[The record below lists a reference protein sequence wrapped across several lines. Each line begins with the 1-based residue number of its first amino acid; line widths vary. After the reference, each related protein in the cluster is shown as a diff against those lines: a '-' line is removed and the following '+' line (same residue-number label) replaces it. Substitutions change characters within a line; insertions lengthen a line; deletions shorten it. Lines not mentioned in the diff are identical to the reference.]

1 MQCLSKLD
9 DLEEEVKKQNV
20 STVAFVDALRDL
32 KEVNVI
38 ANNIVLNPN
47 HKTIVKKFENSMKDL
62 HKEFSVPIT
71 PKIQIIFE
79 HLSETF
85 EKNGST
91 LLRRTDQTVE
101 STHSLLDK
109 FIKSHNYQIRDVESG
124 KAGDYLLK
132 AITHFNSYNLS
143 KK

>member
-1 MQCLSKLD
+1 
-9 DLEEEVKKQNV
+9 
-20 STVAFVDALRDL
+20 
-32 KEVNVI
+32 
-38 ANNIVLNPN
+38 
-47 HKTIVKKFENSMKDL
+47 MKDL

-132 AITHFNSYNLS
+132 AITHFNLG